1 MMRTRQFKRCGAK
14 MDNRF
19 YFEKQQGENIIFI
32 EQEAKHINLV
42 RRAVVGDKV
51 VGFNG
56 DGYDY
61 FATITQISKQQVAAK
76 ITSKTLNPAHTEKHT
91 AVFLA
96 MIKND
101 ALTDAIDHL
110 AELNVSEVFLFKA
123 DRSVAILDNK
133 KLEKLSAISLQASK
147 QCERAD
153 VMKVSIIDKSE
164 IKAKAQQFN
173 NIFFAY
179 ENASEGI
186 KNFVGDYAVI
196 LGPEGGFS
204 EQEVKYFSSF
214 AKTISL
220 SKTILRA
227 PVAALVAVSKLNA
240 KSE

>member
-1 MMRTRQFKRCGAK
+1 

-19 YFEKQQGENIIFI
+19 YFEKQQGENIYFTG
-32 EQEAKHINLV
+32 QEAKHISLV
-42 RRAVVGDKV
+42 RRASVGDTL

-61 FATITQISKQQVAAK
+61 SAKISAITKQEVAAK
-76 ITSKTLNPAHTEKHT
+76 IVDKKLNPAYTTKRV

-96 MIKND
+96 MLKND
-101 ALTDAIDHL
+101 ALGDAIDYMS
-110 AELNVSEVFLFKA
+110 ELNVSEVFLFKA
-123 DRSVAILDNK
+123 DRSVAVVDDK

-153 VMKVSIIDKSE
+153 IMKISLIDKAKIKQKASE
-164 IKAKAQQFN
+164 FN

-179 ENASEGI
+179 ENATDGI
-186 KNFVGDYAVI
+186 KNFSGDYAVLI
-196 LGPEGGFS
+196 GPEGGFS
-204 EQEVKYFSSF
+204 ENEVAYFSSF
-214 AKTISL
+214 AKTITL

-227 PVAALVAVSKLNA
+227 PVAALVAVSKLNT